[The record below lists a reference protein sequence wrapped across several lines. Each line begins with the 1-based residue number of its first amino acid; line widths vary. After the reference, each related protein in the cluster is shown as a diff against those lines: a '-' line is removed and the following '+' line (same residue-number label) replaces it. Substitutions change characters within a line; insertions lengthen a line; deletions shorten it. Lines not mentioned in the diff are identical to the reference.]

1 MKCTIIKVNKNPYF
15 DTSIILNS
23 KSFSF
28 SFYKNIDV
36 CLVSKT
42 FGFCEFWSFY
52 ELILIKF
59 HGALSLSLK
68 TYPNLFMKPHIVLL
82 S

>member
-1 MKCTIIKVNKNPYF
+1 MKCTTIKVYKKPYF
-15 DTSIILNS
+15 DASIILDS
-23 KSFSF
+23 GSFSF

-42 FGFCEFWSFY
+42 FGFCEIWSFY

-59 HGALSLSLK
+59 HG
-68 TYPNLFMKPHIVLL
+68 TWQFTFF
-82 S
+82 